1 MKILKRSSILLTS
14 LVIAFALSC
23 GAAFAN
29 QETIYGNAWFTG
41 SDIESDFSSEEIADA
56 VTNMQPGDDLY
67 VEITYRNDSKK
78 KTDWYMANEVLQ
90 TLEKADSARK
100 VPEGTGTPENG
111 GYTYTLIHKNNKG
124 KEKVLFSNEEVGGE
138 AKPANMEGLEQATN
152 ALDDWFY
159 IQRISKGQKG
169 TLSLHIKFDGETEV
183 NDYMD
188 TDGGVMFKFAVDI
201 PKEGTPG
208 DGDKPDYQQTKTG
221 DSFPLWPFLLMML
234 AGLALLLL
242 LLSKKKKE
250 EGGDA

>member
-90 TLEKADSARK
+90 TLEKADRMVWS
-100 VPEGTGTPENG
+100 V
-111 GYTYTLIHKNNKG
+111 
-124 KEKVLFSNEEVGGE
+124 
-138 AKPANMEGLEQATN
+138 
-152 ALDDWFY
+152 
-159 IQRISKGQKG
+159 
-169 TLSLHIKFDGETEV
+169 
-183 NDYMD
+183 
-188 TDGGVMFKFAVDI
+188 
-201 PKEGTPG
+201 
-208 DGDKPDYQQTKTG
+208 
-221 DSFPLWPFLLMML
+221 
-234 AGLALLLL
+234 
-242 LLSKKKKE
+242 
-250 EGGDA
+250 